1 MTPIFAAMKKRGLLL
16 FCIAG
21 ILLFAQC
28 SQGQQS
34 GTVLWNTVQ
43 FPIKFSTKWQ
53 LHNDISYRTI
63 GVSGSAYQY
72 TFRTG
77 VRLFINDKWNV
88 ATGLAFFFTRTS
100 FDKANHEF
108 GREFRLWQEV
118 VKENKLGKK
127 LSLFNRFRT
136 EERFFA
142 ATSIKDKTTGLRL
155 RYRVAAVQ
163 TIAKKWKIQMANEY
177 MQQLGEGKFAFQQN
191 RLGATLIH
199 EFNNT
204 TQVQTGYIWSKLAA
218 ATQHLIT
225 CTFLKTIVADG
236 HRTGKR

>member
-1 MTPIFAAMKKRGLLL
+1 MKKRGLLL

-34 GTVLWNTVQ
+34 GTVLWNTLQ

-100 FDKANHEF
+100 FDKTNPEF
-108 GREFRLWQEV
+108 GREFRLWQEE
-118 VKENKLGKK
+118 VKENKLNKK
-127 LSLFNRFRT
+127 LSLFSRFRT

-142 ATSIKDKTTGLRL
+142 ATSKKEKFFALRF
-155 RYRVAAVQ
+155 RYRMAVVQ
-163 TIAKKWKIQMANEY
+163 TLSGKWKIQLANEY
-177 MQQLGEGKFAFQQN
+177 MRQLAGGEFAFQQN
-191 RLGATLIH
+191 RLGATAIWSV
-199 EFNNT
+199 NST
-204 TQVQTGYIWSKLAA
+204 TQLQTGYIWSKLAT
-218 ATQHLIT
+218 ATQHFIT
-225 CTFLKTIVADG
+225 CTFTKTIVTNE
-236 HRTGKR
+236 HRHKG